1 MERGLAVPKTPKTA
15 KPKPGDVATQIQ
27 GMQQELVDLQ
37 RSLAQL
43 LDALIA
49 EEKPGPK
56 EIRKIKALKEQAL
69 KGGEKAIKEVQPAR
83 ANPKRKKKSAPEAA
97 SEQATFDE

>member
-1 MERGLAVPKTPKTA
+1 
-15 KPKPGDVATQIQ
+15 
-27 GMQQELVDLQ
+27 MQQELADLQ

-56 EIRKIKALKEQAL
+56 EIRKIKSLKEQAL
-69 KGGEKAIKEVQPAR
+69 KGGETSAKAAQPAKTK
-83 ANPKRKKKSAPEAA
+83 AKRRKKSAPEAA
-97 SEQATFDE
+97 VEQATFDE

>member
-1 MERGLAVPKTPKTA
+1 VPKTPKTA
-15 KPKPGDVATQIQ
+15 KPKPDDIATQIQ

-69 KGGEKAIKEVQPAR
+69 NVGETAAKGVQPAR
-83 ANPKRKKKSAPEAA
+83 AKPKRKKKNALEAA
-97 SEQATFDE
+97 AEQATFDE

>member
-1 MERGLAVPKTPKTA
+1 MA
-15 KPKPGDVATQIQ
+15 KNQKPTKSKPEDVAAQIQ

-56 EIRKIKALKEQAL
+56 EIRKLKSLKEQAL
-69 KGGEKAIKEVQPAR
+69 KPDVAAKVAQPAKQK
-83 ANPKRKKKSAPEAA
+83 PKLKKKSAKEEATT
-97 SEQATFDE
+97 EQATFDE

>member
-1 MERGLAVPKTPKTA
+1 VAKTQKPA
-15 KPKPGDVATQIQ
+15 KPKPEDVAAQIQ

-56 EIRKIKALKEQAL
+56 EIRKLKSLKEQAL
-69 KGGEKAIKEVQPAR
+69 KPDVAAKAAQPTKQK
-83 ANPKRKKKSAPEAA
+83 PKRRKKPAKEEAA
-97 SEQATFDE
+97 TEQATFDE

>member
-1 MERGLAVPKTPKTA
+1 VAKTQKPA
-15 KPKPGDVATQIQ
+15 KPKPEDVAAQIQ
-27 GMQQELVDLQ
+27 GMQRELVDLQ

-56 EIRKIKALKEQAL
+56 EIRKLKSLREQAL
-69 KGGEKAIKEVQPAR
+69 KSDMAAKATQPTKQK
-83 ANPKRKKKSAPEAA
+83 PKRKRKPAKEEAA
-97 SEQATFDE
+97 TEQATFDE

>member
-1 MERGLAVPKTPKTA
+1 MAKTQKSA
-15 KPKPGDVATQIQ
+15 KPTPEDVATQIQ
-27 GMQQELVDLQ
+27 GMQQELADLQ

-56 EIRKIKALKEQAL
+56 EIRKLKSLKQQAL
-69 KGGEKAIKEVQPAR
+69 KPDLAEKAAQPAKQK
-83 ANPKRKKKSAPEAA
+83 PKRSRLGC
-97 SEQATFDE
+97 

>member
-1 MERGLAVPKTPKTA
+1 VAKTQKPA
-15 KPKPGDVATQIQ
+15 KPKPEDVAAQIQ

-56 EIRKIKALKEQAL
+56 EIRKLKSLKQQAL
-69 KGGEKAIKEVQPAR
+69 KSDVAAKATQPA
-83 ANPKRKKKSAPEAA
+83 KQKKKPAKEDAA
-97 SEQATFDE
+97 AEQATFDE

>member
-1 MERGLAVPKTPKTA
+1 MPKN
-15 KPKPGDVATQIQ
+15 PKPAKLKTDDVATQIQ

-56 EIRKIKALKEQAL
+56 EIRKIKALREQAL
-69 KGGEKAIKEVQPAR
+69 NGGELAAKATQPAR
-83 ANPKRKKKSAPEAA
+83 AKPKRKKKNVTEAA
-97 SEQATFDE
+97 TEQATFDE